1 MLAVVPGLAGFTVT
15 DASLPSCDPEGNVW
29 WQVSYNGAV
38 GFVAEGL
45 AGAYFIEPL
54 PPSNGLPQARGL
66 LTPERLTAY
75 SESVKV
81 QGNLTTDAVAWSETG
96 KLAVL
101 GDRGAEGVWVY
112 DVNDLTLQPRR
123 FQTLDRFTQAVF
135 STASGQE
142 DVLVLGSETGSLHL
156 WDLSPSSRLTQRL
169 RLNGHDS
176 AVTALAIDPTGTR
189 LASSGGL
196 AFATVA
202 DDGNRYAVLVWDVQ
216 RVSQVFAL
224 RGHTERVNEVAFSPD
239 GALLVTA
246 SADRTVR
253 LWDMT
258 TGLQTARIDADVGA
272 NALAF
277 SPDGSTL
284 AVGYADGS
292 VLGLSLVGG
301 ISAGPLLPTHTAA
314 INALSFTPSGDALIS
329 LGANGTLAARST
341 AGLLSS
347 EAAQVISLPEAV
359 GTGLALS
366 PDGTTFAVAFQDRT
380 VRLYSAP

>member
-1 MLAVVPGLAGFTVT
+1 M
-15 DASLPSCDPEGNVW
+15 
-29 WQVSYNGAV
+29 
-38 GFVAEGL
+38 
-45 AGAYFIEPL
+45 
-54 PPSNGLPQARGL
+54 
-66 LTPERLTAY
+66 
-75 SESVKV
+75 
-81 QGNLTTDAVAWSETG
+81 
-96 KLAVL
+96 
-101 GDRGAEGVWVY
+101 
-112 DVNDLTLQPRR
+112 
-123 FQTLDRFTQAVF
+123 
-135 STASGQE
+135 
-142 DVLVLGSETGSLHL
+142 
-156 WDLSPSSRLTQRL
+156 
-169 RLNGHDS
+169 
-176 AVTALAIDPTGTR
+176 
-189 LASSGGL
+189 
-196 AFATVA
+196 
-202 DDGNRYAVLVWDVQ
+202 
-216 RVSQVFAL
+216 
-224 RGHTERVNEVAFSPD
+224 AFSPD